1 MSAGTLTLTNNSA
14 AVGGSGTAFTT
25 ELAAGDFILVTV
37 GGIPYTLP
45 VKTVNSNTSLTLVSI
60 FTGPTQSG
68 SAWSAIPR
76 VAMNLVTAALVAQS
90 TEALRGLNYDKQ
102 NWQSIFSVS
111 GNATIKLPD
120 GSQFTGPAWK
130 SILDYI
136 DTVCPVGMRLDWPSL
151 VLPDNAGLGVKYLR
165 LNGASFNKALYPKLA
180 LVYPS
185 GMLPDM
191 RGDTLRGYDDGR
203 GVDQGRALLSEQ
215 LDSAPNILGYMGGLS
230 NDGSSAGYVANGGG
244 PFSVAAASKALAA
257 NAALG
262 AGNRYTTVNFD
273 LSCGGS
279 VPSYGRDG
287 AKEVRMRNMVWNMI
301 VRAS

>member
-1 MSAGTLTLTNNSA
+1 MSAGTLALTNNSD
-14 AVGGSGTAFTT
+14 VVNGTGAAFTT
-25 ELAAGDFILVTV
+25 ELVAGDFIVV
-37 GGIPYTLP
+37 VAGGITYTLA
-45 VKTVNSNTSLTLVSI
+45 VKSVDSATKLTLVSKY
-60 FTGPTQSG
+60 TGPTQTG
-68 SAWSAIPR
+68 LAWNSVPR
-76 VAMNLVTAALVAQS
+76 ATQNQVTAELVAQS

-136 DTVCPVGMRLDWPSL
+136 DAVCPVGMRLDWPSL

-287 AKEVRMRNMVWNMI
+287 ANEVRMRNMAWNMI